1 MHDIFTLTTITAGF
15 LNEGWCLTACYLSLG
30 YIQQSGSCC
39 LPHWWS
45 WTMLWVLDLFRLM
58 EGFLFLCRSS
68 FPHESCSR
76 VMKWLNHGNGSH
88 TQASRCQK
96 APQAWPIQ
104 PPETKWL
111 EKFPRQGE
119 PRLDM
124 FKYRCGLYWIPDMT
138 SSPTV
143 ACICSI
149 LSPSCWARMFSAL
162 AGLCYGFTWAQG
174 PFNLKFISQSE
185 CWGKLSQGIMRYGG
199 QSKLSCLSVLLKGR

>member
-1 MHDIFTLTTITAGF
+1 
-15 LNEGWCLTACYLSLG
+15 
-30 YIQQSGSCC
+30 
-39 LPHWWS
+39 
-45 WTMLWVLDLFRLM
+45 M

-76 VMKWLNHGNGSH
+76 VMKWLNHGYGSH

-96 APQAWPIQ
+96 APQAWPVQ

-111 EKFPRQGE
+111 EKFLGQGE

-124 FKYRCGLYWIPDMT
+124 FMCLINKYRSGLYWIQDMT

-143 ACICSI
+143 ACIYSS
-149 LSPSCWARMFSAL
+149 LSPSCWSRTSSAL
-162 AGLCYGFTWAQG
+162 AGLRRGFTWAQG

-185 CWGKLSQGIMRYGG
+185 RGRKLSQGVMRYGR
-199 QSKLSCLSVLLKGR
+199 QSKPSCLSGLLKGR